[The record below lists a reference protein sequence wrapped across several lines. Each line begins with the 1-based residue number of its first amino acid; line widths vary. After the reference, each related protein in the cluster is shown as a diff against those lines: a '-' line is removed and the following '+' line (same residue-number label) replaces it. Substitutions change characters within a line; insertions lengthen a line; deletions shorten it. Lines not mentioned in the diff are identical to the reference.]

1 MRPMRHRFFAA
12 LLCLCLL
19 LCLVPA
25 VSAEGAADITAA
37 TTVSGS
43 GYDSF
48 GFLTDK
54 NIDSYRT
61 SGSSAVITLTN
72 KGGMAG
78 IYLLFDL
85 EYGAYTVTDLA
96 TGKTFTAGA
105 AGILHEY
112 IDLVAAFGSQPE
124 SISLTFDHGSV
135 RLSELYVFS
144 EGELPDFVQHWA
156 LPLDGKADL
165 VLFATHGDDD
175 QLFFAGLLPYYASR
189 KDCAVQVVYLTDH
202 RNLTKSRTH
211 EMLNGLW
218 AVGVTAYPVFGS
230 FADFRIDDLQG
241 SYDEYRYSYGT
252 SKEELQSFVVEQIR
266 RFRPQVAVGHDLK
279 GEYGHGMHMVYA
291 DLLVKALEI
300 TGDPAQFPES
310 AAKWGTWDIP
320 KLYLHLYEENPVV
333 MNWDVPLEAFDG
345 MTAFQVTQKLGYPC
359 HKSQQWTWF
368 TRWINGADGSI
379 TKASQISTYN
389 PCHYGLYRSLVG
401 ADVEKNDLLENI
413 VTYAEQERL
422 EQERLEQERLEQE
435 RLEQERLEQERLEQE
450 RLEQERL
457 EQERLEQERLEQE
470 RLEQERLEQERLEQ
484 ERLEKEQAEALKQ
497 KKQLIAAC
505 GCLALLVIALV
516 LVLIFGRRRKK

>member
-1 MRPMRHRFFAA
+1 MRPFIHKFWAA
-12 LLCLCLL
+12 LLCLSLL
-19 LCLVPA
+19 LCLTPF

-54 NIDSYRT
+54 NIDSYR
-61 SGSSAVITLTN
+61 SSNGNTAITLKN
-72 KGGMAG
+72 SAGMAG

-85 EYGAYTVTDLA
+85 EYGVYSVTDNDSGKTVT
-96 TGKTFTAGA
+96 AGS

-112 IDLVAAFGSQPE
+112 IDLVAAFGTMPKNLT
-124 SISLTFDHGSV
+124 LTFDRGSV

-144 EGELPDFVQHWA
+144 EGTLPDFVQRWQ
-156 LPLDGKADL
+156 LPLDGKADI

-189 KDCAVQVVYLTDH
+189 EECAVQVVYLTDH

-218 AVGVTAYPVFGS
+218 GVGITAYPVFGS
-230 FADFRIDDLQG
+230 FADFRIDDMQDT
-241 SYDEYRYSYGT
+241 YDEYRYSYGVT
-252 SKEELQSFVVEQIR
+252 ENDLQSFVVEQIR
-266 RFRPQVAVGHDLK
+266 RFRPQVAIGHDLR
-279 GEYGHGMHMVYA
+279 GEYNHGMHMVYA
-291 DLLVKALEI
+291 DLLVKALDI
-300 TGDPAQFPES
+300 TGNPELFPES
-310 AAKWGTWDIP
+310 AQKWGTWNIP
-320 KLYLHLYEENPVV
+320 KLYLHLYEENKIV

-345 MTAFQVTQKLGYPC
+345 LTAFQVTQKFGYPC

-368 TRWINGADGSI
+368 TRWLNGSSGEI
-379 TKASQISTYN
+379 TKATQIDTYS
-389 PCHYGLYRSLVG
+389 PCNYGLYRSLVG
-401 ADVEKNDLLENI
+401 ADVEKNDFLENI
-413 VTYAEQERL
+413 VTYATQERL

-484 ERLEKEQAEALKQ
+484 EQAEILQQQ
-497 KKQLIAAC
+497 KKQLIAAFC
-505 GCLALLVIALV
+505 FLALLVTALV
-516 LVLIFGRRRKK
+516 LVLVYGRRRKK